1 MFVSLDSFCY
11 WRHAECKKTK
21 IPVEEL
27 NDGEGGGVNRCS
39 RGDPVQASLSDVDKV
54 KIFVS
59 LQKKNRLS
67 SSPHDGLFPPHT
79 VKQHGVTMTTGGW
92 SPVSVVTFL

>member
-1 MFVSLDSFCY
+1 MQNV
-11 WRHAECKKTK
+11 KKTK

-27 NDGEGGGVNRCS
+27 DDGEGGGVNSCS

-59 LQKKNRLS
+59 LQKKNR
-67 SSPHDGLFPPHT
+67 
-79 VKQHGVTMTTGGW
+79 
-92 SPVSVVTFL
+92 